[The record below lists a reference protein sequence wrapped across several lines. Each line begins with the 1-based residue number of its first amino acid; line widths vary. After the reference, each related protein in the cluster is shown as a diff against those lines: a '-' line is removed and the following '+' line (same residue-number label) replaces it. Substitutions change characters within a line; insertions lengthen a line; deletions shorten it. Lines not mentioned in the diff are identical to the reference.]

1 MTYNSPGK
9 LEWIGALVSM
19 ALLGS
24 LVGGGLS
31 GCARAVADET
41 AATAANQA
49 TLIKAVQP
57 ERTTLSKTI
66 AVTGSLDP
74 WERVLLRARVRG
86 YVEQVNVDIG
96 DKVKAGDVL
105 AVLAVPELTA
115 EVDRA
120 KALFVGQKARA
131 EAARTI
137 SGLRKRTFSRLRRLM
152 DTDADSVAA
161 DQVDRAESRT
171 VNEQSKMRFAEAD
184 EQAQSADLQ
193 RLEALANLRVIRAPF
208 DGTVVRRTVD
218 RGALVGVGNDAPL
231 FEMVSV
237 EKLRARFS
245 LPEEAALQVKEG
257 TKVVVSLPASP
268 RIKPRTV
275 AISRSAGEVDADSRT
290 VRFEADVMT
299 PGGKWLPGLYIH
311 VKVALETREKALT
324 LPAKALMASKKG
336 SHVFTCNKGVAHK
349 VAIKIGEDDGAIVEV
364 LSGVSDNDLVV
375 LEGKDKLKEGG
386 PCRVK

>member
-1 MTYNSPGK
+1 MSNNCRNES
-9 LEWIGALVSM
+9 EMFAALTVV
-19 ALLGS
+19 AVLCGLLMGP
-24 LVGGGLS
+24 VS
-31 GCARAVADET
+31 GCTRAVADET
-41 AATAANQA
+41 KAAAPNQA

-57 ERTTLSKTI
+57 ERTTLSRTI

-74 WERVLLRARVRG
+74 WERVHLRARVRG

-96 DKVKAGDVL
+96 ATVKAGDVL
-105 AVLAVPELTA
+105 AVLSIPELSA

-137 SGLRKRTFSRLRRLM
+137 SSLRKRTFSRLRRLM

-171 VNEQSKMRFAEAD
+171 VDEQSKMRFAEAD
-184 EQAQSADLQ
+184 ERAQSADLQ

-245 LPEEAALQVKEG
+245 LPEEAALLVKKG
-257 TKVVVSLPASP
+257 AKVVISLPASP

-275 AISRSAGEVDADSRT
+275 AISRSAGQVDADSRT

-311 VKVALETREKALT
+311 VKVALETRENALT
-324 LPAKALMASKKG
+324 LPAKTLMASKKG
-336 SHVFTCNKGVAHK
+336 AHIFTCNKGVAHK
-349 VAIKIGEDDGAIVEV
+349 VAVKIGQDDGAVIEV
-364 LSGVSDNDLVV
+364 LAGVSDNDLVV